1 MKLKSKVFY
10 CQQSK
15 VVFNRKSKVVFN
27 RKVAENRY
35 LLRIK
40 ASEIAK
46 LALPG
51 QFVQIKLGSYD
62 PLLPRPFAISFADK
76 DFIEVLFEIRG
87 KGTYL
92 LSEIEKGDFIA
103 LLGPLGKGFLLPKN
117 KVSDLV
123 LVAGG
128 IGLAPLRFLAWKT
141 AFEGFSLTL
150 LYGDKNP
157 DNFLPL
163 EDLFPEQVAT
173 YSIAEEGMDK
183 AGLVTDLL
191 NEVIG
196 KFNLA
201 HYFVCGPKP
210 MLKEV
215 YKLFSLKN
223 IKEAQFSLEEKM
235 GCGYGVCLGC
245 VVLTKAGYKR
255 VCCDGPVFKGD
266 EIKWE
271 SI

>member
-1 MKLKSKVFY
+1 MRLSSEVL
-10 CQQSK
+10 CSSQSK
-15 VVFNRKSKVVFN
+15 VIFNRKFAK
-27 RKVAENRY
+27 NRY
-35 LLRIK
+35 LLRLE
-40 ASEIAK
+40 ASKIAK
-46 LALPG
+46 LASPG

-76 DFIEVLFEIRG
+76 DFIEILFEIRG

-92 LSEIEKGDFIA
+92 LSEVRKGDFLT
-103 LLGPLGKGFLLPKN
+103 LLGPLGKGFFLPKS
-117 KVSDLV
+117 KGSDLV

-141 AFEGFSLTL
+141 AFEGFSITL

-157 DNFLPL
+157 NFFLPL
-163 EDLFPEQVAT
+163 EDLLPKDIAI
-173 YSIAEEGMDK
+173 YSIAEEGMEK

-196 KFNLA
+196 KFKLA

-215 YKLFSLKN
+215 QKLFSLKN

-245 VVLTKAGYKR
+245 VVLTKDGYKR